1 LNQFILEARKSVP
14 LDSGQILEI
23 GSQGRSEVQEAFS
36 GFEVKSF
43 DIVDDFNP
51 DYVGDITRHNHEIPD
66 ESFDAIACLEI
77 LEHTL
82 QPFDA
87 IVELRR
93 MLKDGGYLLISAPLN
108 FRIHGPVPD
117 CWRFTEFGWRI
128 LLKDFDILRLDQL
141 ETPGRPLFPIKYN
154 ILARC
159 NKDKAVDARSLQFE
173 RI

>member
-1 LNQFILEARKSVP
+1 
-14 LDSGQILEI
+14 
-23 GSQGRSEVQEAFS
+23 
-36 GFEVKSF
+36 
-43 DIVDDFNP
+43 
-51 DYVGDITRHNHEIPD
+51 
-66 ESFDAIACLEI
+66 
-77 LEHTL
+77 
-82 QPFDA
+82 
-87 IVELRR
+87 